1 MKYKTIFHVD
11 DDEDD
16 CQMVSDIIATIPD
29 CASYFKSH
37 NPTEALQILDK
48 KEVTPDVILLDYYIT
63 TMNAPEFVAQLKSAE
78 HLSDIPIIILSTNDV
93 DVMIQQVSTL
103 GVEHF
108 LKKPSD
114 YNELSALIKTHL

>member
-63 TMNAPEFVAQLKSAE
+63 TMNAPEFVAQLKSRTPLGYPN
-78 HLSDIPIIILSTNDV
+78 HHPIYQRCRCYDTAGKY
-93 DVMIQQVSTL
+93 TRC
-103 GVEHF
+103 
-108 LKKPSD
+108 
-114 YNELSALIKTHL
+114 